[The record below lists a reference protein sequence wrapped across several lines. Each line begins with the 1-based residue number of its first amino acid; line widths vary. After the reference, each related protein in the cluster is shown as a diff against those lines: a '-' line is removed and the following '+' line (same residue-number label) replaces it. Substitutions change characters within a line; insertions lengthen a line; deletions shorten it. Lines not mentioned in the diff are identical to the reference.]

1 MKSKHK
7 DDNHSSDKMYAFL
20 WLPPGEPCPENCVV
34 YAIATCKE
42 ERDRF
47 IKERG
52 CKNMTIVKCETPA
65 ELTALGEYLGY
76 PQEVS
81 YLYEYKVGLGRNGEE
96 LSMLMTEQEHD
107 EVMRTI
113 RQLHNNVIR
122 SSTFSGDFFKKK
134 YRDALTIIRDWPIS
148 ALKVCMYLF
157 SDTFSFDDKED
168 S

>member
-1 MKSKHK
+1 MSKHNN
-7 DDNHSSDKMYAFL
+7 DNHSSAKLYAFL
-20 WLPPGEPCPENCVV
+20 WLPPGEPDAENAVV

-52 CKNMTIVKCETPA
+52 CKNMRILKCETPD
-65 ELTALGEYLGY
+65 ELLTLGEYLGY

-107 EVMRTI
+107 EVMRAI
-113 RQLHNNVIR
+113 RQFHNNIIR

-134 YRDALTIIRDWPIS
+134 YRDALNIITEWPIS

-157 SDTFSFDDKED
+157 SDTFSFDNEED
-168 S
+168 P